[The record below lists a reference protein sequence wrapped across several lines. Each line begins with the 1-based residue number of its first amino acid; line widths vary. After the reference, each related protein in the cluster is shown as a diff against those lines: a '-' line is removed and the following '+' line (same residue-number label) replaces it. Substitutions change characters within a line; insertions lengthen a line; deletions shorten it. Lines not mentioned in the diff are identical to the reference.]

1 MKIKTLTLILIL
13 SIISVSNL
21 LSQPQGEDTKKLT
34 LDDCLAIAAQNN
46 PELKLAIASMS
57 ASAAD
62 ITNSFGEF
70 LPTIGINMNFRRSF
84 RDQSYGMDLPDSLIL
99 PNQYTNIKPNYYSLD
114 AGFNFTLFDGFRR
127 SNNYD
132 RAKANYNS
140 IYESSRFT
148 LESVQM
154 QIYRTYVQVIL
165 NKQILRI
172 RKENYDLGLKELERV
187 KTRYD
192 AGVTSINFVYSQEA
206 ELGNREL
213 DIVRAENDFRI
224 AKSNLLILMGM
235 NPELEID
242 FDEASLPNNISSDE
256 VNQFQRKYGDFETAL
271 AYSMNNRYDIQSLRS
286 SIEAAKNQIDMASA
300 TYYPTLSASGGWTWS
315 NYYLQDFSR
324 LGYSFLGLN
333 LSIPL
338 FENFR
343 TNLNIENA
351 KLQLMS
357 KETEIFN
364 KEQTIRQSLKTAM
377 LNLQAAEKQM
387 EITERSL
394 LAAQKNYEFSNERY
408 RIGSSSVSDFFIANN
423 LLVTTQI
430 NRINAVYSYFIAQ
443 KEVLFA
449 IGLLNN

>member
-1 MKIKTLTLILIL
+1 MKLIL
-13 SIISVSNL
+13 SVFISIIIAISHL
-21 LSQPQGEDTKKLT
+21 LSQPQGEVVKKFT
-34 LDDCLAIAAQNN
+34 LDECLSIAAQNN
-46 PELKLAIASMS
+46 PELKLSIASMS
-57 ASAAD
+57 AAAAD

-99 PNQYTNIKPNYYSLD
+99 PNQFTNIKPNYYSFD
-114 AGFNFTLFDGFRR
+114 AGFNYTLFDGFRR

-132 RAKANYNS
+132 RAQANYNS

-148 LESVQM
+148 YESVQM
-154 QIYRTYVQVIL
+154 QIYRAYVQVIL
-165 NKQILRI
+165 NKQILKI
-172 RKENYDLGLKELERV
+172 RQENYDLGLKELERV
-187 KTRYD
+187 KARYE
-192 AGVTSINFVYSQEA
+192 AGVTSVNFVYSQEA

-213 DIVRAENDFRI
+213 DIVRAENDFRV
-224 AKSNLLILMGM
+224 AKSTLLILMGIS
-235 NPELEID
+235 PEIESD
-242 FDEASLPNNISSDE
+242 FDEASLPANITSDE
-256 VNQFQRKYGDFETAL
+256 LNQFRSKYGDFETAL
-271 AYSMNNRYDIQSLRS
+271 AYSMDNRFDIQALRS
-286 SIEAAKNQIDMASA
+286 GIEAAKNQIQIASA

-333 LSIPL
+333 LSVPV

-351 KLQLMS
+351 KLQLLS

-364 KEQTIRQSLKTAM
+364 KEQNIRQSLKTAM

-408 RIGSSSVSDFFIANN
+408 RIGTATVSDFFIANN